1 MSRKTLKSGNK
12 IITLNGKIL
21 SMDKNLEFKGK
32 LRVTVSGGDFGLLNE
47 GVHIVEL
54 DTIDNTPTNIEYKF
68 TSGQFTGNYE
78 GSRFFL
84 RNHDT
89 ANNNTI
95 IEFRARNSITEPL
108 GNYTFTTNTTTTFTS
123 AMDQFYSYIRSTNAE
138 TGKFSDY
145 LFKSYSLSNGITLT
159 LERYLE

>member
-95 IEFRARNSITEPL
+95 IEFRARNSISA
-108 GNYTFTTNTTTTFTS
+108 TFTS